1 MQTDAVITKLETI
14 ARQKLAASLSTD
26 IDATQL
32 NLKENMSDIYGLT
45 SLNKILFITSLCNE
59 MNIDLSNFTED
70 DLGNMQ
76 TLGNV
81 IDILNNHIN

>member
-1 MQTDAVITKLETI
+1 MQIDAVITKLETI

-32 NLKENMSDIYGLT
+32 DLKENMSDIYGLT

-76 TLGNV
+76 TLGNI
-81 IDILNNHIN
+81 IDILNKHIN

>member
-14 ARQKLAASLSTD
+14 ARQKLAASLSTN

-32 NLKENMSDIYGLT
+32 DLKENMSDIYGLT

-70 DLGNMQ
+70 DLGNMK

-81 IDILNNHIN
+81 INILNNHIN

>member
-1 MQTDAVITKLETI
+1 MQTDTVITKLETI

-32 NLKENMSDIYGLT
+32 DLKENMSDIYGLT

-59 MNIDLSNFTED
+59 MNIDLSNFNED

-81 IDILNNHIN
+81 IDILNKHIN